1 MLDKSIIT
9 KNVKNSLLEDEA
21 LNDLSKLAL
30 VETGTKIINAVLT
43 VKENCVISGIDWF
56 NESFILLD
64 SDVELDWNCNDGD
77 SIKAGKD
84 ICFICGKAQSILS
97 AERTAL
103 NFLQFM
109 SGISTKT
116 KLYLTLLAGSNT
128 ELLDTRKTLPG
139 LRYEQKYSTRIA
151 GAKNHR
157 FNLADGLM
165 LKDNHLKILSGIENI
180 SYEHIKSKELF
191 FEIEVKE
198 ISEIE
203 PALTLKPDI
212 VMFDNFSLDEIKKGS
227 AIVNSRCKIEVSGLK
242 SKEELKELS
251 LLNID
256 YISMGDLTK
265 NISSIDFSLNIK

>member
-1 MLDKSIIT
+1 MLDKSLIT

-21 LNDLSKLAL
+21 SNDLSKLAL
-30 VETGTKIINAVLT
+30 AKTGTKTINAVLT
-43 VKENCVISGIDWF
+43 AKEDCIISGIDWF

-64 SDVELDWNCNDGD
+64 SDVEFNWYCNDGD
-77 SIKAGKD
+77 SIKKGAD
-84 ICFICGKAQSILS
+84 ICFITGKAQSILS

-116 KLYLTLLAGSNT
+116 KLYLTLVSASKIQ
-128 ELLDTRKTLPG
+128 LLDTRKTLPG
-139 LRYEQKYSTRIA
+139 LRYEQKYSTRIG

-165 LKDNHLKILSGIENI
+165 LKDNHLKILGGIENV
-180 SYEHIKSKELF
+180 SYEHIKSNELF
-191 FEIEVKE
+191 YEIEVKE

-203 PALTLKPDI
+203 SALNLNPDI
-212 VMFDNFSLDEIKKGS
+212 IMFDNFSIDEIKKGAS
-227 AIVNSRCKIEVSGLK
+227 IVNNRCKIEVSGLK

-251 LLNID
+251 LLDID